1 MLWWFVEKIRVLI
14 ALESR
19 LARDLVRSMV
29 SDQADFEVVGEI
41 QDEPAILA
49 AIEQTKV
56 DSLIITQERSG
67 SRPAICDLVF
77 QKSPQTSVLAIIS
90 GSEGSI
96 LYWFTTEIR
105 SARIE
110 TWESVLSALRNKV
123 GA

>member
-1 MLWWFVEKIRVLI
+1 
-14 ALESR
+14 
-19 LARDLVRSMV
+19 MV